1 MVRSESS
8 GLFLFFRK
16 EGRKGCTVTHLQ
28 DLMDSFLYKPFFYRQ
43 EMRNV
48 VHFKL
53 IITINFVSFLTVIIY
68 FVYTEL
74 VKRRFA
80 MYSIRNI
87 NEDVVYVGVEDRR
100 LHLFE
105 NIFPLDR
112 GVTYNSYVIR
122 DEKTALLD
130 TADATVG
137 QQFFENVAK
146 ALDGRSLDYLIV
158 NHMEPDH
165 CALIAEALSKHP
177 EATVVGNAKTF
188 QMIEQFFALSIPE
201 ERKKVVKEGDVLSLG
216 KHQLRFVMAPMVHWP
231 EVMFSFDETDG
242 ILFSADAFGVFGTNN
257 GNIFADELN
266 YQAQDFVDDA
276 RRYYTNIVGKYG
288 MQVQNV
294 LKKAAGLKIRM
305 LCPLHGPIWRENLD
319 FILGLYDKWSRYEA
333 EEKAVAVFYNSIYGN
348 TESVINAFTMK
359 LAERGVHNIKAYDVS
374 KTDVSVMIAECFR
387 VTNLVFGATTYN
399 NGLFP
404 KMENL
409 VADMK
414 ALNVQNKKISIIEN
428 GSWAPTAGK
437 LLKAEFETLKNC
449 ELLGETLTVKSAVF
463 SVDALD
469 ALADTVAASLR

>member
-1 MVRSESS
+1 M
-8 GLFLFFRK
+8 F
-16 EGRKGCTVTHLQ
+16 
-28 DLMDSFLYKPFFYRQ
+28 
-43 EMRNV
+43 
-48 VHFKL
+48 
-53 IITINFVSFLTVIIY
+53 
-68 FVYTEL
+68 
-74 VKRRFA
+74 
-80 MYSIRNI
+80 SIRNI
-87 NEDVVYVGVEDRR
+87 TEDVIYVGVEDRR

-130 TADATVG
+130 TADATVS
-137 QQFFENVAK
+137 QQFFENVAA

-165 CALIAEALSKHP
+165 CALIAEALEKYP
-177 EATVVGNAKTF
+177 QATVVGNAKTF
-188 QMIEQFFALSIPE
+188 QMITQFFALTIPE
-201 ERKKVVKEGDVLSLG
+201 ERKLVVKEGDTLSLG
-216 KHQLRFVMAPMVHWP
+216 KHQLSFVMAPMVHWP
-231 EVMFSFDETDG
+231 EVMFTYDATEG

-257 GNIFADELN
+257 GNIFADELD
-266 YQAQDFVDDA
+266 YKAQDFVDDA

-294 LKKAAGLKIRM
+294 LKKAAGIDIKM
-305 LCPLHGPIWRENLD
+305 LCPLHGPIWRADLG
-319 FILGLYDKWSRYEA
+319 FILNLYDKWSRYEA
-333 EEKAVAVFYNSIYGN
+333 EEKAVAVFYNSVYGN

-359 LAERGVHNIKAYDVS
+359 LAACGVKNIKAYDVS

-414 ALNVQNKKISIIEN
+414 ALSVQNKKISIIEN
-428 GSWAPTAGK
+428 GTWAPVSGK
-437 LLKAEFETLKNC
+437 LLKAEFDSLKNC
-449 ELLGETLTVKSAVF
+449 EYIGDTLTIKSASF
-463 SVDALD
+463 SADALD
-469 ALADTVAASLR
+469 ALADVVAASLQ

>member
-1 MVRSESS
+1 
-8 GLFLFFRK
+8 
-16 EGRKGCTVTHLQ
+16 
-28 DLMDSFLYKPFFYRQ
+28 
-43 EMRNV
+43 
-48 VHFKL
+48 
-53 IITINFVSFLTVIIY
+53 
-68 FVYTEL
+68 
-74 VKRRFA
+74 

-87 NEDVVYVGVEDRR
+87 TEDVVYVGVEDRR

-130 TADATVG
+130 TADATVA
-137 QQFFENVAK
+137 QQFFENVAA
-146 ALDGRSLDYLIV
+146 ALDGRTLDYLIV

-165 CALIAEALSKHP
+165 CALIAEALRKYP

-188 QMIEQFFALSIPE
+188 QMITQFFALTIPE
-201 ERKKVVKEGDVLSLG
+201 ERKLVVKEGDTLSLG
-216 KHQLRFVMAPMVHWP
+216 KHQLSFVMAPMVHWP
-231 EVMFSFDETDG
+231 EVMFTYDATEG

-294 LKKAAGLKIRM
+294 LKKAAGIDIKM
-305 LCPLHGPIWRENLD
+305 LCPLHGPIWREDLG
-319 FILGLYDKWSRYEA
+319 FILNLYDKWSRYEA

-359 LAERGVHNIKAYDVS
+359 LAAHGVKNIKAYDVS

-414 ALNVQNKKISIIEN
+414 ALSVQNKKISIIEN
-428 GSWAPTAGK
+428 GTWAPTSGK
-437 LLKAEFETLKNC
+437 LLKAEFDTLKNC
-449 ELLGETLTVKSAVF
+449 EYIGDTLTIKSASF
-463 SVDALD
+463 SEEALD
-469 ALADTVAASLR
+469 ALADAVAASLQ

>member
-1 MVRSESS
+1 
-8 GLFLFFRK
+8 
-16 EGRKGCTVTHLQ
+16 
-28 DLMDSFLYKPFFYRQ
+28 
-43 EMRNV
+43 
-48 VHFKL
+48 
-53 IITINFVSFLTVIIY
+53 
-68 FVYTEL
+68 
-74 VKRRFA
+74 

-87 NEDVVYVGVEDRR
+87 TEDVVYVGVEDRR

-130 TADATVG
+130 TADATVA
-137 QQFFENVAK
+137 QQFFENVEA
-146 ALDGRSLDYLIV
+146 ALDGRTLDYLIV

-165 CALIAEALSKHP
+165 CALIAEALRKYP

-188 QMIEQFFALSIPE
+188 QMITQFFALTIPE
-201 ERKKVVKEGDVLSLG
+201 ERKLVVTEGDTLSLG
-216 KHQLRFVMAPMVHWP
+216 KHQLSFVMAPMVHWP
-231 EVMFSFDETDG
+231 EVMFTYDATEG

-257 GNIFADELN
+257 GNIFADELD
-266 YQAQDFVDDA
+266 YKAQDFVDDA

-294 LKKAAGLKIRM
+294 LKKAAGIDIKM
-305 LCPLHGPIWRENLD
+305 LCPLHGPIWREDLG
-319 FILGLYDKWSRYEA
+319 FILNLYDKWSRYEA

-359 LAERGVHNIKAYDVS
+359 LAAHGVKNIKAYDVS

-414 ALNVQNKKISIIEN
+414 ALSVQNKKISIIEN
-428 GSWAPTAGK
+428 GTWAPTSGK
-437 LLKAEFETLKNC
+437 LLKAEFDTLKNC
-449 ELLGETLTVKSAVF
+449 EYIGDTLTIKSASF
-463 SVDALD
+463 SAEALD
-469 ALADTVAASLR
+469 ALADAVAASLQ

>member
-1 MVRSESS
+1 
-8 GLFLFFRK
+8 
-16 EGRKGCTVTHLQ
+16 
-28 DLMDSFLYKPFFYRQ
+28 
-43 EMRNV
+43 
-48 VHFKL
+48 
-53 IITINFVSFLTVIIY
+53 
-68 FVYTEL
+68 
-74 VKRRFA
+74 

-87 NEDVVYVGVEDRR
+87 TEDVVYVGVEDRR

-130 TADATVG
+130 TADATVS
-137 QQFFENVAK
+137 QQFFENVAA
-146 ALDGRSLDYLIV
+146 ALDGRTLDYLIV

-165 CALIAEALSKHP
+165 CALIAEALRKYP

-188 QMIEQFFALSIPE
+188 QMITQFFALTIPE
-201 ERKKVVKEGDVLSLG
+201 ERKLVVKEGDTLSLG
-216 KHQLRFVMAPMVHWP
+216 KHQLSFVMAPMVHWP
-231 EVMFSFDETDG
+231 EVMFTYDVTDG

-257 GNIFADELN
+257 GNIFADELD
-266 YQAQDFVDDA
+266 YKAQDFVDDA

-294 LKKAAGLKIRM
+294 LKKAAGIDINM
-305 LCPLHGPIWRENLD
+305 LCPLHGPIWREDLG
-319 FILGLYDKWSRYEA
+319 FILNLYDKWSRYEA
-333 EEKAVAVFYNSIYGN
+333 EEKDVAVFYNSIYGN

-359 LAERGVHNIKAYDVS
+359 LAASGVKNIKAYDVS

-414 ALNVQNKKISIIEN
+414 ALSVQNKKISIIEN
-428 GSWAPTAGK
+428 GTWAPVSGK
-437 LLKAEFETLKNC
+437 LLKAEFDTLKNC
-449 ELLGETLTVKSAVF
+449 EYIGDTLTIKSASF
-463 SVDALD
+463 SEEALD
-469 ALADTVAASLR
+469 ALADAVAASLQ

>member
-1 MVRSESS
+1 M
-8 GLFLFFRK
+8 F
-16 EGRKGCTVTHLQ
+16 
-28 DLMDSFLYKPFFYRQ
+28 
-43 EMRNV
+43 
-48 VHFKL
+48 
-53 IITINFVSFLTVIIY
+53 
-68 FVYTEL
+68 
-74 VKRRFA
+74 
-80 MYSIRNI
+80 SIRNI
-87 NEDVVYVGVEDRR
+87 TEDVIYVGVEDRR

-130 TADATVG
+130 TADATVS
-137 QQFFENVAK
+137 QQFFENVAA

-165 CALIAEALSKHP
+165 CALIAEALEKYP
-177 EATVVGNAKTF
+177 QATVVGNAKTF
-188 QMIEQFFALSIPE
+188 QMITQFFALTIPE
-201 ERKKVVKEGDVLSLG
+201 ERKLVVKEGDTLSLG
-216 KHQLRFVMAPMVHWP
+216 KHQLSFVMAPMVHWP
-231 EVMFSFDETDG
+231 EVMFTYDATEG

-257 GNIFADELN
+257 GNIFADELD
-266 YQAQDFVDDA
+266 YKAQDFVDDA

-294 LKKAAGLKIRM
+294 LKKAAGIDIKM
-305 LCPLHGPIWRENLD
+305 LCPLHGPIWRADLG
-319 FILGLYDKWSRYEA
+319 FILNLYDKWSRYEA
-333 EEKAVAVFYNSIYGN
+333 EEKAVAVFYNSVYGN

-359 LAERGVHNIKAYDVS
+359 LAACGVKNIKAYDVS

-414 ALNVQNKKISIIEN
+414 ALSVQNKKISIIEN
-428 GSWAPTAGK
+428 GTWAPVSGK
-437 LLKAEFETLKNC
+437 LLKAEFDSLKNC
-449 ELLGETLTVKSAVF
+449 EYIGDTLTIKSASF
-463 SVDALD
+463 SADALD
-469 ALADTVAASLR
+469 ALADAVAASLQ